1 MKMKCRNCRKQIKE
15 WHTVE
20 IPLGDEPK
28 LHWCKRCWTE
38 HIDDRFE
45 K

>member
-1 MKMKCRNCRKQIKE
+1 MECRNCRKQIKE

-20 IPLGDEPK
+20 IPLGNNPQ
-28 LHWCKRCWTE
+28 LYWCKRCWCE